1 MIQLTVTLED
11 DGRIVVESPEM
22 DEPYECDSA
31 AECAQ
36 FVERMIGEEGG
47 EAPGQQATEPKENY
61 QEMWN
66 EEATSRKQPG
76 LMA

>member
-11 DGRIVVESPEM
+11 DGRIMVDGPEM
-22 DEPYECDSA
+22 EEPYECDTA

-36 FVERMIGEEGG
+36 FIERMIGEERG
-47 EAPGQQATEPKENY
+47 ESPEEQSGEPAEDY
-61 QEMWN
+61 EDMWN
-66 EEATSRKQPG
+66 EEAASRKQPG

>member
-11 DGRIVVESPEM
+11 DGRIVVDGPEM
-22 DEPYECDSA
+22 EEPYECDSA

-36 FVERMIGEEGG
+36 FIERMIGEESG
-47 EAPGQQATEPKENY
+47 ESTAEQETEPKEDY
-61 QEMWN
+61 EDMWN
-66 EEATSRKQPG
+66 EEAASRKQPG